1 LAQPKPDAMMAAM
14 SGVGVLLVDD
24 QVPFRLA
31 AKAVFRRL
39 EEFEVVGEASSGEE
53 AVSLAID
60 IHPSLVLMDINMPG
74 ISGIE
79 ATRQIVSADPGV
91 MVILCSTYELADL
104 PADAATSG
112 AKAYVHKERF
122 GTETV
127 RRLWQHR
134 DSDMFGST

>member
-1 LAQPKPDAMMAAM
+1 MMGAVSA
-14 SGVGVLLVDD
+14 VGVLLVDD
-24 QVPFRLA
+24 QTPFRLA

-39 EEFEVVGEASSGEE
+39 EEFEVLGEASSGEE
-53 AVSLAID
+53 AVALASELR
-60 IHPSLVLMDINMPG
+60 PSLVLMDINMPG

-79 ATRQIVSADPGV
+79 ATRQLVSADPGV

-104 PADAATSG
+104 PTDATTSG

-122 GTETV
+122 GAETV

-134 DSDMFGST
+134 DSGTFGST

>member
-1 LAQPKPDAMMAAM
+1 VSA
-14 SGVGVLLVDD
+14 VGVLLVDD
-24 QVPFRLA
+24 QAPFRIA
-31 AKAVFRRL
+31 AKAVFSRL
-39 EEFEVVGEASSGEE
+39 PEFEVVGEASSGEE
-53 AVSLAID
+53 AVSLAGD
-60 IHPSLVLMDINMPG
+60 LSPSLVLMDINMPG

-79 ATRQIVSADPGV
+79 AARQIVSADPGV

-104 PADAATSG
+104 PTDAVNSG

-134 DSDMFGST
+134 DSDTFVST

>member
-1 LAQPKPDAMMAAM
+1 MGAVSA
-14 SGVGVLLVDD
+14 VGVLLVDD
-24 QVPFRLA
+24 QTPFRLA

-39 EEFEVVGEASSGEE
+39 EEFEVLGEASSGEE
-53 AVSLAID
+53 AVALASELR
-60 IHPSLVLMDINMPG
+60 PSLVLMDINMPG

-79 ATRQIVSADPGV
+79 ATRQLVSADPGV

-104 PADAATSG
+104 PTDATTSG

-122 GTETV
+122 GAETV

-134 DSDMFGST
+134 DSGTFGST